1 MLTTYRRLISQ
12 TWKDQLW
19 YNPCVHV
26 GHVPQGGRL
35 KCWDYRSCFIHLI
48 KTTNVFF

>member
-26 GHVPQGGRL
+26 GHVPQGGNSNAGIIGL
-35 KCWDYRSCFIHLI
+35 VSF
-48 KTTNVFF
+48 T